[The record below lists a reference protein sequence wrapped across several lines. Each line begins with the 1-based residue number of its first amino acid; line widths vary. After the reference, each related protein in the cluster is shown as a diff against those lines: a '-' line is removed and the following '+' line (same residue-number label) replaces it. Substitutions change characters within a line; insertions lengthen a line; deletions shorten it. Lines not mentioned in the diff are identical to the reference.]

1 MRFLDSSAIVKLA
14 VDEQETES
22 LKQYLAGA
30 TFASSALARTE
41 VIRAVHRRAPNRV
54 AIAADII
61 AQAQLVAVTTSDLEV
76 AARLEPASLRS
87 LDAIQV
93 AAALRLGNELEA
105 FVAYDERLLAAAA
118 ALGMPVASPGA

>member
-14 VDEQETES
+14 VDEQESES
-22 LKQYLAGA
+22 LKQYLAGT

>member
-76 AARLEPASLRS
+76 AARLEPASLRG